1 MPEGSMAL
9 LVDTGNHLIRSV
21 DMGSR
26 EVRMFT
32 GSGIY
37 SWVEFGNTY
46 SYFQPGFQDGPASS
60 ARFSYPTY
68 IMVSV
73 DVSKVFVVDG
83 GYEGWGGP
91 WGGSRIRVIDMTT
104 RLVST
109 LAGPRNAHVFG
120 FLSREEGQDGFG
132 ENARFAG
139 DICGIVLSPDGT
151 MFIVADALGGLNSL
165 WGEQS
170 SSCIQD
176 PHGKHNNR

>member
-1 MPEGSMAL
+1 MTL
-9 LVDTGNHLIRSV
+9 LVDTGNHLIHSI
-21 DMGSR
+21 DMVSR

-32 GSGIY
+32 GSAIY

-68 IMVSV
+68 IMVSA

-109 LAGPRNAHVFG
+109 LAGPRPNRAIG
-120 FLSREEGQDGFG
+120 YADGFG

-139 DICGIVLSPDGT
+139 NIRGIALSPDGI
-151 MFIVADALGGLNSL
+151 MLIVADTLGGPNSL
-165 WGEQS
+165 WGEQLS
-170 SSCIQD
+170 SRIRTVNTITGEVRTLAGS
-176 PHGKHNNR
+176 